1 MSRGAEVTT
10 GPIPIGQFVALVKST
25 LKRDPLFQHQV
36 LKGEVSGMKM
46 ARSGH
51 TYFDLRDDQGQ
62 MSCAIWKNRCHIDG
76 SIKDGSEVV
85 IIASIDVYAPRGS
98 MTLSVEK
105 IEPVS
110 TIGALEETRRKLIS
124 ALRDDGSLD
133 RPRLQIPQIPK
144 HIAII
149 TGAGSAA
156 LSDMQRL
163 IENRW
168 PGLRRTIIG
177 VTVQGDSSA
186 SDICQA
192 LAAVREMSK
201 PEIAKKLQR
210 PVVDL
215 IIVARGGGS
224 AEDLWT
230 FNLEAVA
237 RAIIASPVPVI
248 SAIGHESDILVSDL
262 VADIRASTPSNA
274 IERCVPEKNSILMWF
289 DEIEGRLE
297 NSVLRRFGES
307 RQHLI
312 SLTARLRLAPLA
324 GLSKAKDKLNGLKM
338 RINSS
343 SQQMLSSEKSRLVRI
358 ETILQSSH
366 PKRVLERGYSM
377 AQTTDGEIL
386 SSVKNITSGQE
397 ITMTF
402 ADGSAFADITKI
414 IEDDEK

>member
-10 GPIPIGQFVALVKST
+10 GPIPIGQFVSLVKST
-25 LKRDPLFQHQV
+25 LKKDPLFQHQV
-36 LKGEVSGMKM
+36 LKGEVSGMKL

-62 MSCAIWKNRCHIDG
+62 MNCAIWKNRCHIDS
-76 SIKDGSEVV
+76 SIKNGSEVV
-85 IIASIDVYAPRGS
+85 VIASIDVYAPRGS
-98 MTLSVEK
+98 MTLTIEK
-105 IEPVS
+105 IEPIS
-110 TIGALEETRRKLIS
+110 TIGALEEARRKLIS
-124 ALRDDGSLD
+124 LLRDDGSLD
-133 RPRLQIPQIPK
+133 RERLQIPIIPN
-144 HIAII
+144 HIVII
-149 TGAGSAA
+149 TGAASAA

-177 VTVQGDSSA
+177 VTVQGEGAVSN
-186 SDICQA
+186 ICQA
-192 LAAVREMSK
+192 LSAAREMSK
-201 PEIAKKLQR
+201 PEIAKKMDR

-230 FNLEAVA
+230 FNLEPVA

-262 VADIRASTPSNA
+262 VADVRASTPSNA
-274 IERCVPEKNSILMWF
+274 IERCVPEKNGLMMWF
-289 DEIEGRLE
+289 DDMESRLE

-307 RQHLI
+307 RQHLV

-324 GLSKAKDKLNGLKM
+324 GLAKAKDTLNSIQMRLKD
-338 RINSS
+338 N
-343 SQQMLSSEKSRLVRI
+343 SQQMLSFEKSRLIRM

-377 AQTTDGEIL
+377 AQTKDGAVL